1 MSLHTFPK
9 ELVKNFLLH
18 TTAIKIHVDL
28 KFITPCI
35 IKNSSEEMVATNISF
50 FFFYHK
56 SVKYN
61 RTKINLITSSSGSRY
76 SLIVLDLLIKSFNS
90 SSFTCLHNG
99 QVFLPRYVEYT
110 CMYITN
116 YTIFPTRP
124 TIKKLLGSRS
134 LICL

>member
-1 MSLHTFPK
+1 MHYKKFFGGNGGNKQITSL
-9 ELVKNFLLH
+9 
-18 TTAIKIHVDL
+18 
-28 KFITPCI
+28 
-35 IKNSSEEMVATNISF
+35 

-61 RTKINLITSSSGSRY
+61 RTNINLITSFSGSRY
-76 SLIVLDLLIKSFNS
+76 SLIVLDLFIKSFNS

-134 LICL
+134 LICLWQISISIITLIRNLKTHGISLKVNKALLG

>member
-1 MSLHTFPK
+1 MHYKKFFGGNGGNKQITSL
-9 ELVKNFLLH
+9 
-18 TTAIKIHVDL
+18 
-28 KFITPCI
+28 
-35 IKNSSEEMVATNISF
+35 

-76 SLIVLDLLIKSFNS
+76 SLIVLDLFIKSFNS

-134 LICL
+134 LICLWQISISIITLIRNLKTHGISLKVNKALLG